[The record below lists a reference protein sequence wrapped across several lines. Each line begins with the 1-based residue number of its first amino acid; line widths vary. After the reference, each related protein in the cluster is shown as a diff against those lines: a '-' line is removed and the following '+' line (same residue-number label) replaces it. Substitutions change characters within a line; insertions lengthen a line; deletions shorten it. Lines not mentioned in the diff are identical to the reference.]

1 MKGFTGKGWRLWR
14 KNDVSAQGKHGRS
27 ENGSEMM
34 SKFKER
40 VNMTS
45 FFKYRK
51 VMIAGAAV
59 VLIAGTVYLG
69 GQQYVKAN
77 TVSYYR
83 VYLGG
88 QDVGTIMSES
98 QLQAVIERKEQEYK
112 EKYPDVNMVVNTEV
126 ITTQLEE
133 AYKAEIDAE
142 TTMNTLYSK
151 LTGYAKGME
160 LKVNGEVVAVVK
172 DPAAVQ
178 EVLQQVKGNYI
189 PYLQDSSNTLAAKVQ
204 RTGGKAVNSNNNV
217 KSTGA
222 ELESA
227 VITEEVKQAAVKVSP
242 DRVLSPE
249 EAAQL
254 ILEGGEKAVQ
264 YEVHEGDTISSI
276 AARFDVSQADLFA
289 ANPGIQERT
298 LQIGTVLNVKA
309 VQPALTVRSV
319 ERITEEI
326 ITEPQVV
333 VQTNPE
339 MRAGET
345 KVISLGTSGL
355 KMMEYR
361 VTKENGLLVDE
372 EWLGQEVIEPSSPK
386 IVMKGTKVV
395 LGEGSGQFA
404 WPVLSAKMTS
414 SYGQRWGR
422 THKGIDLVSSNKS
435 ILAADDG
442 VVSYVGTKSGYGN
455 VIIIDHKNGY
465 ETLYGHLKE
474 FNVEKGQVVE
484 KGEKIGVMGN
494 TGRSTGTHLHFE
506 IHEDGSVQNP
516 LKYL

>member
-14 KNDVSAQGKHGRS
+14 KNDVSTSGKHGRS
-27 ENGSEMM
+27 ENDSEM
-34 SKFKER
+34 SKFQGR
-40 VNMTS
+40 VSMAS

-51 VMIAGAAV
+51 VIIAGAAV
-59 VLIAGTVYLG
+59 VLIASTVYLG

-83 VYLGG
+83 VFLGG
-88 QDVGTIMSES
+88 QDMGAIMSES
-98 QLQAVIERKEQEYK
+98 QLQAVIDRKEQAYK

-126 ITTQLEE
+126 ITTKPEE

-142 TTMNTLYSK
+142 TTMNALYGK

-160 LKVNGEVVAVVK
+160 LRVNGEVVAIVK

-178 EVLQQVKGNYI
+178 EVLKQVKSSYI

-204 RTGGKAVNSNNNV
+204 RTGGKATSNNHV

-227 VITEEVKQAAVKVSP
+227 EITEEVKQAAVKVSP
-242 DRVLSPE
+242 DRVMSPE

-264 YEVHEGDTISSI
+264 YEVQEGDTISSI

-289 ANPGIQERT
+289 ANPGVQERT
-298 LQIGTVLNVKA
+298 LQIGTMLNVKA
-309 VQPALTVRSV
+309 IQPALTVRSV
-319 ERITEEI
+319 ERIVEEI
-326 ITEPQVV
+326 VTEPQVV
-333 VQTNPE
+333 VQTNPK

-355 KMMEYR
+355 KAMEYR
-361 VTKENGLLVDE
+361 VTKENGMLVHE

-422 THKGIDLVSSNKS
+422 THKGIDLVSSNKG
-435 ILAADDG
+435 ILAADHG

-455 VIIIDHKNGY
+455 VVIIDHKNGY

-474 FNVEKGQVVE
+474 YNVEKGQVVE

-506 IHEDGSVQNP
+506 IHENGNVQNP

>member
-1 MKGFTGKGWRLWR
+1 MKGFTGRGWRFWR
-14 KNDVSAQGKHGRS
+14 KNDVSVQEKHDRS
-27 ENGSEMM
+27 KNDSKI
-34 SKFKER
+34 SKFKEQ
-40 VNMTS
+40 VNKAS

-51 VMIAGAAV
+51 VIMAGAAV

-77 TVSYYR
+77 TISYYR
-83 VYLGG
+83 VYLGD
-88 QDVGTIMSES
+88 QDLGAIMNEA

-112 EKYPDVNMVVNTEV
+112 EKYPGVNMVVNTEA
-126 ITTQLEE
+126 ITTKPEE
-133 AYKAEIDAE
+133 AFKAEVDAE
-142 TTMNTLYSK
+142 ATLDTLYSK

-160 LKVNGEVVAVVK
+160 LKVNGEVIAIVK

-178 EVLQQVKGNYI
+178 EVLKQVKSTYI

-204 RTGGKAVNSNNNV
+204 RTGGRAAASTNV

-227 VITEEVKQAAVKVSP
+227 EIAEEVKQSAVKVSP
-242 DRVLSPE
+242 DRVISAE

-276 AARFDVSQADLFA
+276 AARFGVSQSDLFA
-289 ANPGIQERT
+289 ANPGVQERT

-309 VQPALTVRSV
+309 IQPALTVRSV

-326 ITEPQVV
+326 VTEPQVV

-345 KVISLGTSGL
+345 KVISLGASGL
-355 KMMEYR
+355 KLMEYR
-361 VTKENGLLVDE
+361 VTKENGLLMSE
-372 EWLGQEVIEPSSPK
+372 EWLGQEVIKPSSPK

-435 ILAADDG
+435 ILAADAG

-474 FNVEKGQVVE
+474 YIVEKGQVVE